1 MAHISACSLAGCLAS
16 RHRQPLR
23 KNWLL
28 LTVTFVVWCCFT
40 VVIFSTGTI
49 LNAWSRINCDSQT
62 LYDLMGLCFIGPQL
76 IFWHPAGATS
86 RESWDT
92 LQFLVQQYRP
102 QNGCIDLELMKANGI
117 TGKYTE
123 LKNINNILPMWY
135 CAVLFSLCV
144 LEAAAF
150 VWLYDRIV
158 MTDHI
163 DHLEEELHAKYM
175 KEAASQRW
183 STLGHQVTDFLG
195 KDNRMTTADTRYGSR
210 FKSINFDIEGSAGG
224 SEDSQSMLAAS
235 HLDASSSSSLQR
247 DCGQDSA
254 AATNNAR
261 SDSSSADL
269 SVAPRISRAISTTSA
284 SASAA
289 KAVLWANRSS
299 TGLNWPFLSPGDGDD
314 DDGDGDGDNDV
325 GGGTGADGTG
335 QGAGGA
341 EQGDGNA
348 GPAEGV
354 SNPMPAECGPRRTSN
369 AASGDLEM
377 RTFSKEAVSPE
388 A

>member
-1 MAHISACSLAGCLAS
+1 
-16 RHRQPLR
+16 
-23 KNWLL
+23 
-28 LTVTFVVWCCFT
+28 
-40 VVIFSTGTI
+40 
-49 LNAWSRINCDSQT
+49 
-62 LYDLMGLCFIGPQL
+62 
-76 IFWHPAGATS
+76 
-86 RESWDT
+86 
-92 LQFLVQQYRP
+92 
-102 QNGCIDLELMKANGI
+102 
-117 TGKYTE
+117 
-123 LKNINNILPMWY
+123 
-135 CAVLFSLCV
+135 
-144 LEAAAF
+144 
-150 VWLYDRIV
+150 
-158 MTDHI
+158 
-163 DHLEEELHAKYM
+163 
-175 KEAASQRW
+175 
-183 STLGHQVTDFLG
+183 
-195 KDNRMTTADTRYGSR
+195 MTTADTRYGSR